1 VQKLTKEPLQLM
13 LQRRNR
19 KCPHCQIMQ
28 QCRERFFG
36 AGGVK
41 AQGVAADKREEVE
54 EKREGGGREGGK
66 IR

>member
-1 VQKLTKEPLQLM
+1 M

-41 AQGVAADKREEVE
+41 AQGVAADKMEEVK